1 MENQFTHLTDEQ
13 FADLLLGA
21 SPAAVTEHLGACPRC
36 AQEAQRVSG
45 AIGSFAQQSRLWAER
60 RAASLSAH
68 SPEHDPGRQ
77 PAFPWLHI
85 PTRPQAWT
93 VAGLAVALALGIG
106 ISLRIDH
113 LRPAEPRGGQQVA
126 AKLQP
131 AAVVSPTILKSDNA
145 LLTAIDGELRA
156 DDSTTSGM
164 YGLSGSS
171 RGVHSRS
178 AKRTSN

>member
-1 MENQFTHLTDEQ
+1 MENHRDSYLTHLTDEQ
-13 FADLLLGA
+13 FTDLLLGT
-21 SPAAVTEHLGACPRC
+21 SPAAVTAHLSACPQC

-60 RAASLSAH
+60 RAASLPVRGCES
-68 SPEHDPGRQ
+68 R

-85 PTRPQAWT
+85 PTNQQAWT
-93 VAGLAVALALGIG
+93 AAGLAVALALGIG
-106 ISLRIDH
+106 ISLRVDH
-113 LRPAEPRGGQQVA
+113 VRPVERQVA

-131 AAVVSPTILKSDNA
+131 AAAVSPTILKSDNA

-156 DDSTTSGM
+156 DESATSGM

-171 RGVHSRS
+171 HGVRSRS
-178 AKRTSN
+178 PKRISN